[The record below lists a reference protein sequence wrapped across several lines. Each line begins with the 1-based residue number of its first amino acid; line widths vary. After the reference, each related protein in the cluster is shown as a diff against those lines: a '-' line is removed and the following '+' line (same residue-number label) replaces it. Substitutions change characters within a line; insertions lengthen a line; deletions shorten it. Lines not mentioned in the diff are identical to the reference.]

1 MGRLSASG
9 VYMQPE
15 IILAQLRAL
24 LERTPD
30 FMLYTPASRDHQMW
44 LGHAHALTS
53 LGLMYFIGRG
63 VPQDGEIA
71 LKWRISMGIC
81 SYIGLRNQVPMQHT
95 NHLLDLTVITSRPRK
110 GNVLCNYIQPR
121 LCGC

>member
-44 LGHAHALTS
+44 LGHAHAQKS

-63 VPQDGEIA
+63 VPKNDEIA
-71 LKWRISMGIC
+71 VKWYKKAAVQGDTVAYFSLGWMYYNGV
-81 SYIGLRNQVPMQHT
+81 GVPK
-95 NHLLDLTVITSRPRK
+95 I
-110 GNVLCNYIQPR
+110 
-121 LCGC
+121 